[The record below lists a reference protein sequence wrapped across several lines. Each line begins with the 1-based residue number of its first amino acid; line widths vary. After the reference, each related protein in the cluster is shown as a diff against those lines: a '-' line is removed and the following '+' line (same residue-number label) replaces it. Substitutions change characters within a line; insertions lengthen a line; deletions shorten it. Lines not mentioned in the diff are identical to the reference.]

1 MTPSL
6 ESSSVTAND
15 FDNSIIVRLFLI
27 TISIRRRIRSSRREN
42 RFTLWRG
49 ERGSKRSTIYAKR
62 ESMDLFGEK
71 NGPSIIMEFDV
82 YKNNYI
88 DVIRRGG
95 RISLITEI
103 TNENLHYCKGLV
115 NIVTELRHLEGLI
128 GGIAVS
134 ESEYMSTTTLRWKQL
149 LTQVFYSSAEEVVK
163 QGQYIF
169 DTFWNKAIPAD
180 DRIRELEEG
189 IKPDFIETIRDPYE
203 VQKIAFDLIK
213 QASKEILTIFST
225 SNAFE
230 RQKRAGAIESLKEAA
245 SIRGIKVRIL
255 TPFDERIKK
264 LAEELSGG
272 IKKETTGNNDR
283 DDVAYDSSNTT
294 KHVENLASKNNNN
307 NKIKIR
313 FIEPQLQTKVSIL
326 IVDRKYS
333 LSVEVKDDTQST
345 SDKAMGLTSYSN
357 SKSTV
362 LSYVSI
368 FESLWTQLDL
378 YEQLKKSNMQQEV
391 LIERLKAQDISQK
404 EFINVAA
411 HELRTPI
418 QPILG
423 LSEILLSKN
432 VDREHH
438 KEILQVIKRNA
449 ERLKRLSEDILDIAK
464 IESHALKLNRE
475 RFDLG
480 ENIDSAVK
488 DITSQIKDKYDV
500 KISFVEPEYPFFVEG
515 DRTRIYQVIS
525 NLISNS
531 VKFTQ
536 RGDVTITAEIIKNN
550 NDSNDDNGSLVIVR
564 IIDSGTGIDPE
575 IKPRLFSKFSTTSDS
590 GTGLGLYISKNII
603 EAHNGNIWADNN
615 ADGKGATFSFSL
627 PLNDNGYRSTYNK
640 M

>member
-1 MTPSL
+1 MQN
-6 ESSSVTAND
+6 VK
-15 FDNSIIVRLFLI
+15 V
-27 TISIRRRIRSSRREN
+27 
-42 RFTLWRG
+42 
-49 ERGSKRSTIYAKR
+49 
-62 ESMDLFGEK
+62 SMDLFGEK

-88 DVIRRGG
+88 DVLRRGG
-95 RISLITEI
+95 RIRLITEI
-103 TNENLHYCKGLV
+103 TNENLHYCKGLI

-264 LAEELSGG
+264 LAEELAGG

-294 KHVENLASKNNNN
+294 KHVESLASKKNNNN
-307 NKIKIR
+307 NNNNNMIKIR

-378 YEQLKKSNMQQEV
+378 YEQLKKSNTQQEV

-423 LSEILLSKN
+423 LSDILLSKK

-449 ERLKRLSEDILDIAK
+449 ERLQHLSEDILDIAK

-480 ENIDSAVK
+480 ENIDSVVK

-500 KISFVEPEYPFFVEG
+500 KISFVEPEYPLVVEG

-536 RGDVTITAEIIKNN
+536 RGDITITAEIIKNN
-550 NDSNDDNGSLVIVR
+550 NDSNNDNGRLVIVR
-564 IIDSGTGIDPE
+564 IKDSGTGIDPE

-603 EAHNGNIWADNN
+603 EAHDGNIWADNN
-615 ADGKGATFSFSL
+615 ADGKGAIFSFSL

-640 M
+640 T

>member
-1 MTPSL
+1 M
-6 ESSSVTAND
+6 
-15 FDNSIIVRLFLI
+15 
-27 TISIRRRIRSSRREN
+27 
-42 RFTLWRG
+42 
-49 ERGSKRSTIYAKR
+49 
-62 ESMDLFGEK
+62 
-71 NGPSIIMEFDV
+71 
-82 YKNNYI
+82 
-88 DVIRRGG
+88 
-95 RISLITEI
+95 
-103 TNENLHYCKGLV
+103 
-115 NIVTELRHLEGLI
+115 
-128 GGIAVS
+128 
-134 ESEYMSTTTLRWKQL
+134 
-149 LTQVFYSSAEEVVK
+149 
-163 QGQYIF
+163 
-169 DTFWNKAIPAD
+169 
-180 DRIRELEEG
+180 
-189 IKPDFIETIRDPYE
+189 
-203 VQKIAFDLIK
+203 
-213 QASKEILTIFST
+213 
-225 SNAFE
+225 
-230 RQKRAGAIESLKEAA
+230 
-245 SIRGIKVRIL
+245 
-255 TPFDERIKK
+255 
-264 LAEELSGG
+264 
-272 IKKETTGNNDR
+272 
-283 DDVAYDSSNTT
+283 
-294 KHVENLASKNNNN
+294 
-307 NKIKIR
+307 IKIR

-378 YEQLKKSNMQQEV
+378 YEQLKKSNTQQEV

-423 LSEILLSKN
+423 LSDILLSKN
-432 VDREHH
+432 VDKEHH

-449 ERLKRLSEDILDIAK
+449 ERLQRLSEDILDIAK

-480 ENIDSAVK
+480 ENIDSVVK

-550 NDSNDDNGSLVIVR
+550 NDSNDDNGSLN
-564 IIDSGTGIDPE
+564 
-575 IKPRLFSKFSTTSDS
+575 
-590 GTGLGLYISKNII
+590 SKN
-603 EAHNGNIWADNN
+603 N
-615 ADGKGATFSFSL
+615 
-627 PLNDNGYRSTYNK
+627 R
-640 M
+640 

>member
-1 MTPSL
+1 MTSTTPSSSA
-6 ESSSVTAND
+6 SSSSPSPSEDVYAAAEEKTELLYGA
-15 FDNSIIVRLFLI
+15 
-27 TISIRRRIRSSRREN
+27 EN
-42 RFTLWRG
+42 AVARG
-49 ERGSKRSTIYAKR
+49 VQFMQNVKV
-62 ESMDLFGEK
+62 SMDLFGEK

-95 RISLITEI
+95 RIRLITEI
-103 TNENLHYCKGLV
+103 TNENLHYCKDLV
-115 NIVTELRHLEGLI
+115 NIVTELRRLEGLI

-149 LTQVFYSSAEEVVK
+149 LTQVFYSSAKEVVK

-169 DTFWNKAIPAD
+169 DTFWNKAIPAE

-203 VQKIAFDLIK
+203 GQKIAFDLIK

-245 SIRGIKVRIL
+245 SLHGIKVRIL

-264 LAEELSGG
+264 LADELAGG
-272 IKKETTGNNDR
+272 IKKEATGNNDS

-294 KHVENLASKNNNN
+294 KHAESLASKNNNNN

-333 LSVEVKDDTQST
+333 LSVEVKDDTKST

-378 YEQLKKSNMQQEV
+378 YDQLKESNTQQEL

-423 LSEILLSKN
+423 LSDILLSKN

-438 KEILQVIKRNA
+438 KELLQVIKRNA
-449 ERLKRLSEDILDIAK
+449 ERLQRLSQDILDIAK

-475 RFDLG
+475 RFDLR
-480 ENIDSAVK
+480 ENIDSVIK

-500 KISFVEPEYPFFVEG
+500 KISFIEPEYPFFVEG
-515 DRTRIYQVIS
+515 DRTTIYQVIS

-536 RGDVTITAEIIKNN
+536 RGDITITAEIIKNN
-550 NDSNDDNGSLVIVR
+550 NDSNDNNGRLVIVR

-603 EAHNGNIWADNN
+603 EAHDGNIWADNN

-640 M
+640 T

>member
-1 MTPSL
+1 MTSATPSSPA
-6 ESSSVTAND
+6 SSSSPSQSEDEYSAAEEKTELLYGA
-15 FDNSIIVRLFLI
+15 
-27 TISIRRRIRSSRREN
+27 EN
-42 RFTLWRG
+42 AVARG
-49 ERGSKRSTIYAKR
+49 VQFMQNVKV
-62 ESMDLFGEK
+62 SMDLFGEK

-95 RISLITEI
+95 RIRLITEI

-180 DRIRELEEG
+180 DRIRELEVG

-213 QASKEILTIFST
+213 QASNEILTIFST

-245 SIRGIKVRIL
+245 SMRGIKVKIL

-264 LAEELSGG
+264 LAEELAGG
-272 IKKETTGNNDR
+272 IKNETTGNNDNDR
-283 DDVAYDSSNTT
+283 DDVAYDSNNTT
-294 KHVENLASKNNNN
+294 KHVEGLASKNNKTNN
-307 NKIKIR
+307 NNMIKIR

-333 LSVEVKDDTQST
+333 LSVEVKDDAQST

-378 YEQLKKSNMQQEV
+378 YEQLKRSNTQQEF

-423 LSEILLSKN
+423 LSDILLSKK

-449 ERLKRLSEDILDIAK
+449 ERLQRLSEDILDIAK

-480 ENIDSAVK
+480 ENINSVVK
-488 DITSQIKDKYDV
+488 EITSQIKDKFDV
-500 KISFVEPEYPFFVEG
+500 KISFVEPEYPLVVEG

-536 RGDVTITAEIIKNN
+536 RGDITITAQIIKNN
-550 NDSNDDNGSLVIVR
+550 NDSNDDKGRLVIVR
-564 IIDSGTGIDPE
+564 IKDSGTGIDPE

-627 PLNDNGYRSTYNK
+627 PLNENGYRSTYNK
-640 M
+640 T

>member
-1 MTPSL
+1 MTSTTPSSSA
-6 ESSSVTAND
+6 SSSSPSQSEDEYSAAEEKTELLYGAESAVA
-15 FDNSIIVRLFLI
+15 
-27 TISIRRRIRSSRREN
+27 
-42 RFTLWRG
+42 RG
-49 ERGSKRSTIYAKR
+49 VQFMQNVKV
-62 ESMDLFGEK
+62 SMDLFGEK

-95 RISLITEI
+95 RIRLITEI

-264 LAEELSGG
+264 LAEELAGG
-272 IKKETTGNNDR
+272 IKKETTANNDR

-307 NKIKIR
+307 NSNKIKIR

-333 LSVEVKDDTQST
+333 LSVEVKDDTKST
-345 SDKAMGLTSYSN
+345 SEKAMGLTSYSN

-378 YEQLKKSNMQQEV
+378 YEQLKKSNTQQEV

-423 LSEILLSKN
+423 LSDILLSKN

-449 ERLKRLSEDILDIAK
+449 ERLQRLSEDILDIAK

-480 ENIDSAVK
+480 ENIDSVVK

-536 RGDVTITAEIIKNN
+536 RGDITITAEIIKNN
-550 NDSNDDNGSLVIVR
+550 NDSNDDNGRLVIVR
-564 IIDSGTGIDPE
+564 IKDSGTGIDPE

-627 PLNDNGYRSTYNK
+627 PL
-640 M
+640 